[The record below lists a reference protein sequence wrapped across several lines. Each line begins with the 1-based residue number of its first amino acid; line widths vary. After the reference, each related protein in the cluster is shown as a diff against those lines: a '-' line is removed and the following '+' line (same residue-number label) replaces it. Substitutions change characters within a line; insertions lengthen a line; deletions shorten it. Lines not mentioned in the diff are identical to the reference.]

1 VKTSE
6 LSFQELLKALHFDF
20 LHSYLYY
27 ATGLFTDYCLLFTE
41 KSPLPEK
48 NQKRKVS
55 KRTFPCHLPL
65 EYQFLVVMPESF

>member
-6 LSFQELLKALHFDF
+6 LSFQALLKALHFDF

-27 ATGLFTDYCLLFTE
+27 ATGLFTDYCSLFTE
-41 KSPLPEK
+41 KSPLPQN

-55 KRTFPCHLPL
+55 EKTLPCHLPL
-65 EYQFLVVMPESF
+65 DYD

>member
-27 ATGLFTDYCLLFTE
+27 ATGLFTDYCSLFTE
-41 KSPLPEK
+41 KSPLPQN

-55 KRTFPCHLPL
+55 EKTLPCHLPL
-65 EYQFLVVMPESF
+65 DYD